1 MKKNKALS
9 LIIVTVVSIA
19 LIVIIASVLLS
30 TNGDINQGSFRTNDF
45 VISSSLDVEEINS
58 TEENTN
64 GFESMKLNLSQRNNI
79 SFLIANQVGIKE
91 IYMDNITVSNPKIQ
105 GDLKLYQNNAR
116 DDAVSIYEE
125 RISIYPEEK
134 EGQILVNL
142 NIDNV
147 DFLKDVKIPDGTNSI
162 TFDGTMLN
170 MIGIKLSEL
179 QMSIRFN
186 VNIVD
191 ENGKL
196 NVCKFKFNVPEEDL
210 FNSGISIKRQNLSE
224 YNFTIEDNFIKK
236 WLNKI

>member
-1 MKKNKALS
+1 MKKNKSFS
-9 LIIVTVVSIA
+9 LIIAIIISII
-19 LIVIIASVLLS
+19 LIVIIVNVLLS
-30 TNGDINQGSFRTNDF
+30 SNSNINQGNFRTNDI
-45 VISSSLDVEEINS
+45 VINSSLDVEEIS
-58 TEENTN
+58 SEETNTN